1 MTTRTEKHY
10 ANIKDL
16 LRNNLLRYEEQK
28 TRNLI
33 DKLRHVKS
41 KGYFTKSEF
50 LEMCK
55 WKDERQ
61 LRRSYWKANTEKEID
76 SISKQIFAT
85 DDECKRITL
94 LDRLKGVGIPVASA
108 ILALTDPQAYGV
120 IDKRVWQVLYLYGE
134 VNYNPEG
141 TGLSVGHW
149 IDYLPEIRQW
159 ASEFGVYTRNIERS
173 LFEYHKTIQ
182 KGAL

>member
-1 MTTRTEKHY
+1 
-10 ANIKDL
+10 
-16 LRNNLLRYEEQK
+16 
-28 TRNLI
+28 
-33 DKLRHVKS
+33 
-41 KGYFTKSEF
+41 
-50 LEMCK
+50 MCK

-76 SISKQIFAT
+76 
-85 DDECKRITL
+85 
-94 LDRLKGVGIPVASA
+94 VASA